1 MGHTQVLAPQFN
13 QIQEL
18 DDVIEDEDFVQDDDL
33 EDDEADA
40 SGGFH
45 QELQ

>member
-1 MGHTQVLAPQFN
+1 M
-13 QIQEL
+13 
-18 DDVIEDEDFVQDDDL
+18 DEDDFEPDNQMDDL